1 MQDHCSTIYSNYN
14 ITATESSSS
23 KRRERDEE
31 AGEHAEYQAL
41 GADLA
46 SQPAQTKVRLGTL
59 LQQRN
64 AAILDNR
71 VTNFTQSEVGGIE

>member
-23 KRRERDEE
+23 KRGERDEE
-31 AGEHAEYQAL
+31 AEERADQAL
-41 GADLA
+41 GAHLP